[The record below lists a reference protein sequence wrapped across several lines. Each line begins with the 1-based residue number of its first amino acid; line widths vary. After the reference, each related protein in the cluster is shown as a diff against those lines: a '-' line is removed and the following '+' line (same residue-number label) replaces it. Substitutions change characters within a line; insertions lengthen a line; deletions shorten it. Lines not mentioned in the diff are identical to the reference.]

1 MPVLIAAMPDASDPT
16 GTPAGHDWLHDAW
29 AHISGWANT
38 IPTYTWV
45 VAVAA
50 LTVATIVCVP
60 ALRTLS
66 FKAGARHGKK
76 QLSAEDLRDRRLL
89 IAAMIP
95 ASLFWIAVLIGS
107 GRGLIAFGRDNLHWT
122 DGWEYLVPFT
132 LDGVAIAF
140 ALLAFRAVRKEMN
153 PDRAVRIAAAAML
166 ASAGINF
173 LHEVGGSK
181 LGAGYLAILSLLG
194 MLIFDELLAQFEEGA
209 EHIKRSN
216 PKFGLRWITW
226 PTNTVC
232 AWVAWRNYPPAA
244 GTKATVAN
252 AVANLEGV
260 RRLKVTRQAGR
271 IDTPAWW
278 MRFAPWAHVGAL
290 QITLAAER
298 VTATEKIT
306 SVMAKVAE
314 LTVRLDEQAA
324 VSEAERV
331 TAAASIRDL
340 EDRVETLRQEKA
352 AEVEEISVKHAEE
365 LRQQRQQLL
374 AEMAEKVAKARAEAS
389 IPNLGDRRKNPPAK
403 GSPRPTL
410 TDEDAV
416 QRLLDTEGGWER
428 EWSQKAIV
436 DALSVGYGR
445 APRLLEQVAE
455 AQRQRRSETHTG
467 DQAVNE

>member
-1 MPVLIAAMPDASDPT
+1 MQLSIPAMPDASDST
-16 GTPAGHDWLHDAW
+16 GTPAGHDWLHAAW
-29 AHISGWANT
+29 AQITSWADT

-45 VAVAA
+45 IALAA
-50 LTVATIVCVP
+50 ITVATIVCVP
-60 ALRTLS
+60 ALRTLT
-66 FKAGARHGKK
+66 FKAGARHGKT
-76 QLSAEDLRDRRLL
+76 QLSAEDRRDRRLL

-232 AWVAWRNYPPAA
+232 AWVAWRNYPPAD

-252 AVANLEGV
+252 AVANLDDV
-260 RRLKVTRQAGR
+260 RQLKVDRRAAR
-271 IDTPAWW
+271 IDSPAWW

-290 QITLAAER
+290 RAALMEQCS
-298 VTATEKIT
+298 TA
-306 SVMAKVAE
+306 
-314 LTVRLDEQAA
+314 
-324 VSEAERV
+324 EAERQQ
-331 TAAASIRDL
+331 TALLRADL
-340 EDRVETLRQEKA
+340 TVLTEVHQKELAETVQALR
-352 AEVEEISVKHAEE
+352 AEVEQVRSEAAEDAAR
-365 LRQQRQQLL
+365 L
-374 AEMAEKVAKARAEAS
+374 RAEHAAHVS
-389 IPNLGDRRKNPPAK
+389 RIREKSATAPPTAPARSSTK
-403 GSPRPTL
+403 AAPTSPVA
-410 TDEDAV
+410 E
-416 QRLLDTEGGWER
+416 QRLTNDEAVALMLQEHPERGYEWGQREVARLTGAGFSRIPKLIAAVREHHERSGGAAAQTT
-428 EWSQKAIV
+428 SDD
-436 DALSVGYGR
+436 DAKEHS
-445 APRLLEQVAE
+445 A
-455 AQRQRRSETHTG
+455 
-467 DQAVNE
+467 